1 MTHAFPRLPR
11 LGSPSALALLFG
23 LLLSLGAGPD
33 ARAAGAH
40 PRNDVMNA
48 SWYGKEQHHGPTA
61 SGQRFD
67 MYGYTAAHR
76 TLPLG
81 TILRVHNPTTNETVK
96 VTVTDRGP
104 YIHGRDLDLSY
115 AAARDLGILK
125 CGVAR
130 LSVTTVG
137 YDDRYAKF
145 WKRGEP
151 PASENN

>member
-1 MTHAFPRLPR
+1 MTRPTLPR
-11 LGSPSALALLFG
+11 LAVAAALG
-23 LLLSLGAGPD
+23 LLLSLGTAPRASASAG
-33 ARAAGAH
+33 H
-40 PRNDVMNA
+40 PGTATMNA
-48 SWYGKEQHHGPTA
+48 SWYGREQHHGPTA

-81 TILRVHNPTTNETVK
+81 TILRVHNPTTDETVK

-115 AAARDLGILK
+115 AAARDLGILT
-125 CGVAR
+125 CGVAK
-130 LSVTTVG
+130 LSVTQVG

-151 PASENN
+151 PSEQ